1 MATERQSPD
10 GLLQQDNLSGSL
22 SDIQDDPDFP
32 DGNWLTYITNNVDTV
47 CRVSFPTPTGN
58 PTQGAGLQEFKIWIR
73 RQPGTGIPSCR
84 IDLYENGALVT
95 SGTLTAVNSNSGEL
109 KTFTWDASA
118 LSNADGSLVECYIFG
133 DAAGGAP
140 GARCTVEVGAVEW
153 NVTYTPPGAKTTQ
166 YLNGNDCPIF
176 PHSMNVDSGKL
187 PCPPP
192 YD

>member
-73 RQPGTGIPSCR
+73 RQPGTGIPDCR

-95 SGTLTAVNSNSGEL
+95 SGVLTAVNSNSGEL

-140 GARCTVEVGAVEW
+140 STRCTVDIGAVEW

-166 YLNGNDCPIF
+166 YLNGNDCPVF
-176 PHSMNVDSGKL
+176 PHTMDVDSGKL

-192 YD
+192 Y